1 MTAAGQRDAER
12 AKEKEPQPTRAESSR
27 STRKPSR
34 AAGEPTLR
42 RRQMDGIRA
51 ILGGASRDPVPSRHH
66 GERRGGDSTTR
77 HGGSILRGGDHPKRH
92 DRLIEHRHPS
102 RDDELTSRRSRHDT
116 HISGEERPCHH
127 TTSRR
132 SRSRSPRRRRSRS
145 PERSR
150 RRRDRSSS
158 PRSKRASRQPAA
170 ASSDSDHENFG
181 PAPPPTFKGRGTIGG
196 AADLDRRF
204 SSSYDPKMDVDP
216 GSDGGDWDDTVE
228 AYRDRL
234 KLKQNQERRMRDA
247 GFPEDQIRKMTQG
260 EKTDKDVVWGKAGE
274 KRDWDRGKDEG
285 DTQPPTLFSEDYD
298 G

>member
-1 MTAAGQRDAER
+1 MADDFIPSDEHAARLLVDEATRGPGASGEKRPATMPRPNVRFLKKILRERCRAGQREGAAAHAGR
-12 AKEKEPQPTRAESSR
+12 IQPFHAKTEP
-27 STRKPSR
+27 
-34 AAGEPTLR
+34 
-42 RRQMDGIRA
+42 
-51 ILGGASRDPVPSRHH
+51 
-66 GERRGGDSTTR
+66 RGGRAYSAQATDGR
-77 HGGSILRGGDHPKRH
+77 HTGHSG
-92 DRLIEHRHPS
+92 RHPS